1 MAEGKAQIRHIAFS
15 VPDPDKAAQFYEK
28 TFGLKRVG
36 STESP
41 LASGVYVTDG
51 YINIALLK
59 YHTDEMA
66 GIKEGKDFV
75 GVHHIG
81 FQVPDADAAKEKI
94 ESNGG
99 KFFMDLPNLK
109 DTLYYEEKFRDPNG
123 VIFDISKQ
131 GWVTKA
137 D

>member
-1 MAEGKAQIRHIAFS
+1 MAQGKAQIRHIAFS
-15 VPDPDKAAQFYEK
+15 VPDPDKAAEFYEK
-28 TFGLKRVG
+28 VFGLERVG

-59 YHTDEMA
+59 YHSDEMA

-81 FQVPDADAAKEKI
+81 FQVPDATAAKEKI

-99 KFFMDLPNLK
+99 RFFMDLPNLK